1 MRIHINASG
10 MGVKMDDVETLF
22 FLHVAQVKKFDS
34 LSGIV
39 CLQNRIAKQ
48 RTLIPKRFQLVNH
61 GFPVVFVSLLGYHF
75 LAL

>member
-22 FLHVAQVKKFDS
+22 FFLHVAQLKTFDS

-48 RTLIPKRFQLVNH
+48 SAEDINSQTI
-61 GFPVVFVSLLGYHF
+61 SIS
-75 LAL
+75 

>member
-22 FLHVAQVKKFDS
+22 LHVAQVKIFDS
-34 LSGIV
+34 LSEIV

-48 RTLIPKRFQLVNH
+48 RTFIPKRFQLVN
-61 GFPVVFVSLLGYHF
+61 Y
-75 LAL
+75 

>member
-22 FLHVAQVKKFDS
+22 FFLHVAQVKTFDS

-39 CLQNRIAKQ
+39 CLQNRITKQ
-48 RTLIPKRFQLVNH
+48 SAEDINSQTI
-61 GFPVVFVSLLGYHF
+61 SIS
-75 LAL
+75 

>member
-22 FLHVAQVKKFDS
+22 FLHVAQLKTFDS

-48 RTLIPKRFQLVNH
+48 SAEEINSQTI
-61 GFPVVFVSLLGYHF
+61 SIS
-75 LAL
+75 